1 MKRLLSPCFAGP
13 SPSIWCVG
21 GEAFDGSSGLASEE
35 VLTPAL
41 VHPFLRPGYVPLGP
55 EEQRRRALSHSTSTV
70 LVAALHLLFFFF
82 FVFAVHPFDMR
93 TRPII
98 ETILT
103 LPLAGNNQPR
113 KDVENPQPLTN
124 APPRILS
131 APITVPKPPPVKPEV
146 EKNNAGESNAP
157 TDVLGAVG
165 RELACSAGSWEHLSS
180 AERERCGHGRTGGY
194 PWKGVRLPNGS
205 IVMVPRTVLPRLA
218 DAPPD
223 TGFTINSGADRVQ
236 ADVQRGVIPGAG
248 GCPILQNTPCLH
260 VAPGMRDAT
269 GQN

>member
-1 MKRLLSPCFAGP
+1 
-13 SPSIWCVG
+13 
-21 GEAFDGSSGLASEE
+21 LASEN
-35 VLTPAL
+35 VLTPPLAL
-41 VHPFLRPGYVPLGP
+41 SLTHPFLRPGPARLGP
-55 EEQRRRALSHSTSTV
+55 AEQRRQALSRTTSTV
-70 LVAALHLLFFFF
+70 LVAVLHVVFFLF

-113 KDVENPQPLTN
+113 KAPVNPEILTN

-146 EKNNAGESNAP
+146 KPSTPGESNAP
-157 TDVLGAVG
+157 SDVLGAVG

-180 AERERCGHGRTGGY
+180 AERERCGYGRSGGY
-194 PWKGVRLPNGS
+194 PWKGARLPNGS
-205 IVMVPRTVLPRLA
+205 IVMIPRGVLPRLA
-218 DAPPD
+218 DKPPSSE
-223 TGFTINSGADRVQ
+223 FTVNSGADRIQ
-236 ADVQRGVIPGAG
+236 SDVARGITPGQG
-248 GCPILQNTPCLH
+248 GCPILQNTPCIH
-260 VAPGMRDAT
+260 VSPGMRDAT